1 MLQKPEAA
9 DLFASNLFASN
20 LSASGFEHFEWQ
32 GNY

>member
-20 LSASGFEHFEWQ
+20 LSASGFEHFE
-32 GNY
+32 

>member
-9 DLFASNLFASN
+9 DLFASN

>member
-20 LSASGFEHFEWQ
+20 LSASGFEHLE
-32 GNY
+32 